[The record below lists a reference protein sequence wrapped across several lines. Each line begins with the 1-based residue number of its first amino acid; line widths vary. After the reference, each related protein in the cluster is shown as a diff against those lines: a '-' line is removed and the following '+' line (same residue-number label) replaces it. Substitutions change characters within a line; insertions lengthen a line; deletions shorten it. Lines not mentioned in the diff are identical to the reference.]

1 MAGLIMAGQL
11 ILALMILVTF
21 HELGHYLAARA
32 FGIRVEKFY
41 LFFDAWGKKLFSFKK
56 GDTEYGI
63 GWLPIGGYVKIA
75 GMIDESV
82 DTEQLKSEPQPWE
95 FRSKPAWQRFI
106 VMVGGIVVNLILG
119 FVFYWMVLVGFQ
131 KDYVSIDTVNKD
143 GIIVGPVAEKIG
155 FKEGDKLIS
164 LNGETYERFR
174 DYSSLEAMFGG
185 DMVIERNG
193 EQKTINIP
201 SDYFKVL
208 KKNKGAFIDCR
219 SEVYVAELSPKVTHA
234 ADAGLQ
240 KGDRIAVVNDT
251 AIKSFAHMSGLLHNA
266 RGKSIELV
274 YERDGALTKTQ
285 ANVDT
290 SGILGFKPTIEQYP
304 GDRKPYTFGQG
315 FKYAGKESWDII
327 YYNVVGM
334 GKIFSGDVPA
344 TEVKSII
351 GMAEFFGATWDWQRF
366 WSLTAMI
373 SLALAFMNALP
384 IPALDGG
391 HMAFLTYEMLTGK
404 PAPERVL
411 LVAQYIGMAILLTLM
426 ALTMGNDI
434 WQIIKSKFLGG

>member
-1 MAGLIMAGQL
+1 MAGQL
-11 ILALMILVTF
+11 ILALAILVTF

-82 DTEQLKSEPQPWE
+82 DKEQMKSEPQPWE

-106 VMVGGIVVNLILG
+106 VMIGGIVVNLILG
-119 FVFYWMVLVGFQ
+119 YVFYLVVLLGFN
-131 KDYVSIDTVNKD
+131 KDYVTIDRVNQD
-143 GIIVGPVAEKIG
+143 GIIVGTVAERIG
-155 FKEGDKLIS
+155 FQEGDKLVS
-164 LNGETYERFR
+164 LNGESYERFK

-185 DMVIERNG
+185 EMVVDRNG
-193 EQKTINIP
+193 EQKTITIP

-208 KKNKGAFIDCR
+208 KNNRGAFIDCR
-219 SEVYVAELSPKVTHA
+219 GHVYVKELSDELDYATK
-234 ADAGLQ
+234 AGMLE
-240 KGDRIAVVNDT
+240 GDEIVAVNDT
-251 AIKSFAHMSGLLHNA
+251 TIKSYNHMAGLLSNA
-266 RGKSIELV
+266 KGTEISVVVKRGDKDVSLV
-274 YERDGALTKTQ
+274 SK
-285 ANVDT
+285 VDT
-290 SGILGFKPTIEQYP
+290 LGRLGFRPDVEQYP
-304 GDRKPYTFGQG
+304 GERKAYTFGSAI
-315 FKYAGKESWDII
+315 KYSFKESWDVI
-327 YYNVVGM
+327 YYNVVGL
-334 GKIFSGDVPA
+334 GKIFKGDVPA
-344 TEVKSII
+344 KEVKSII
-351 GMAEFFGATWDWQRF
+351 GMASFFGAKWDWERF

-391 HMAFLTYEMLTGK
+391 HMVFLIYEMIVGK

-434 WQIIKSKFLGG
+434 WQIIKSYF

>member
-1 MAGLIMAGQL
+1 MAGQL
-11 ILALMILVTF
+11 ILALAILVTF

-41 LFFDAWGKKLFSFKK
+41 LFFDAFGKKLFSFKK

-63 GWLPIGGYVKIA
+63 GWLPIGGYVKIS

-82 DTEQLKSEPQPWE
+82 DTEQMKSEPQPWE

-106 VMVGGIVVNLILG
+106 VMIGGIVVNLILG
-119 FVFYWMVLVGFQ
+119 YVFYLVVLLGFQ
-131 KDYVSIDTVNKD
+131 KDYVTMDTVNQH
-143 GIIVGPVAEKIG
+143 GIIVGPVAEAIG
-155 FKEGDKLIS
+155 FEEGDKLIS
-164 LNGETYERFR
+164 LNGETHKRFR

-185 DMVIERNG
+185 DMVVERDG
-193 EQKTINIP
+193 EQKTITIP

-208 KKNKGAFIDCR
+208 KNNKGAFIDCR
-219 SEVYVAELSPKVTHA
+219 STVWVKELSSELDYATQ
-234 ADAGLQ
+234 AGMLP
-240 KGDRIAVVNDT
+240 GDEIISINDT
-251 AIKSFAHMSGLLHNA
+251 ALKSYSHMVTLLWHA
-266 RGKSIELV
+266 KEKTVPVVVKRGGEEVS
-274 YERDGALTKTQ
+274 LTSQ
-285 ANVDT
+285 VDT
-290 SGILGFKPTIEQYP
+290 GGRLGFRPKVIEYP
-304 GDRKPYTFGQG
+304 NERTAYTFGSAI
-315 FKYAGKESWDII
+315 KYSFKESWDVI
-327 YYNVVGM
+327 YYNVVGL

-344 TEVKSII
+344 KEVKSII
-351 GMAEFFGATWDWQRF
+351 GMASFFGAKWDWQRF

-391 HMAFLTYEMLTGK
+391 HMVFLTYEMIVGK

-434 WQIIKSKFLGG
+434 WQIIKSKFL

>member
-1 MAGLIMAGQL
+1 MAGQL
-11 ILALMILVTF
+11 ILALSILVTF

-82 DTEQLKSEPQPWE
+82 DTEQLKQEPQDWE

-106 VMVGGIVVNLILG
+106 VMIGGIVVNLILG
-119 FVFYWMVLVGFQ
+119 YVFYLMVLLGYT
-131 KDYVSIDTVNKD
+131 KDYVTMDRVNQD
-143 GIIVGPVAEKIG
+143 GIIVGQVAEKIG
-155 FKEGDKLIS
+155 FKEGDKLLT
-164 LNGETYERFR
+164 LNGKTFERFR
-174 DYSSLEAMFGG
+174 DYSTLEAMFGG
-185 DMVIERNG
+185 EMVVERNG
-193 EQKTINIP
+193 EQKTITIP

-208 KKNKGAFIDCR
+208 KKNKGAFIDCK
-219 SEVYVAELSPKVTHA
+219 SEVYVKELSNEVPNAKN
-234 ADAGLQ
+234 AGMLP
-240 KGDRIAVVNDT
+240 GDRILSLNDT
-251 AIKSFAHMSGLLHNA
+251 AIKSFNHMSGILYNTK
-266 RGKSIELV
+266 GKEITVNVL
-274 YERDGALTKTQ
+274 RDGETKSLTAQ
-285 ANVDT
+285 VDT
-290 SGILGFKPTIEQYP
+290 SGKLGFKPEVEQYP
-304 GDRKPYTFGQG
+304 GERKAYTFGSAVR
-315 FKYAGKESWDII
+315 YSLKESWDAI
-327 YYNVVGM
+327 YYNVVGL
-334 GKIFSGDVPA
+334 KLIFKGDVPA
-344 TEVKSII
+344 TEVKSVI
-351 GMAEFFGATWDWQRF
+351 GMATFFGPTWDWARF

-391 HMAFLTYEMLTGK
+391 HLVFLTYEMIVGK
-404 PAPERVL
+404 PAPEKVL

-434 WQIIKSKFLGG
+434 WQLIKSNF